1 MDSQSVS
8 PEAPGRKKTEWI
20 IHSRTCF
27 NSVDPQRDE
36 GPLYLGYTV
45 GGQGRDMNDMTT
57 EKGAGNL

>member
-1 MDSQSVS
+1 TARRES
-8 PEAPGRKKTEWI
+8 
-20 IHSRTCF
+20 SRTCF